1 MSDITI
7 EKQGIKVSLKRKDLI
22 EISETHDGVVF
33 NFKYGLHLYVTDPNM
48 PLSTKQ
54 LLTAATQ
61 NFQAGTIKVNLA
73 DYQHPAKVEF

>member
-1 MSDITI
+1 MSNITI
-7 EKQGIKVSLKRKDLI
+7 EKQGIKVVSKRKELI

-48 PLSTKQ
+48 QLSTKQ
-54 LLTAATQ
+54 LLTTATR
-61 NFQAGTIKVNLA
+61 NFPEGTIKVDLN